1 MSHQMENMNK
11 EVDIRQD
18 QIEILE
24 LKSRNTGTKK
34 MRHRKQKV
42 KPWTLIQQVTTNNTK
57 HEWNKQSS
65 QMESARRDRKT

>member
-1 MSHQMENMNK
+1 
-11 EVDIRQD
+11 
-18 QIEILE
+18 
-24 LKSRNTGTKK
+24 

-65 QMESARRDRKT
+65 QMAESARRARKTWVGSTRVTQSLHGLPFFSTTEASENRL

>member
-18 QIEILE
+18 QMEILE

-34 MRHRKQKV
+34 I
-42 KPWTLIQQVTTNNTK
+42 WDI
-57 HEWNKQSS
+57 
-65 QMESARRDRKT
+65 ESKK